1 MSALTHTHSL
11 SLSHT
16 HVHSYL
22 NGYAHGDAA
31 PVSSG
36 DDMDRTPRYGVSLI
50 VISLS
55 LARLSLSLSLSPA
68 PPPSL
73 PKLLTVT

>member
-50 VISLS
+50 INSLS
-55 LARLSLSLSLSPA
+55 LSCFSLSLSLSLQ
-68 PPPSL
+68 PPLHLSL
-73 PKLLTVT
+73 NFSL